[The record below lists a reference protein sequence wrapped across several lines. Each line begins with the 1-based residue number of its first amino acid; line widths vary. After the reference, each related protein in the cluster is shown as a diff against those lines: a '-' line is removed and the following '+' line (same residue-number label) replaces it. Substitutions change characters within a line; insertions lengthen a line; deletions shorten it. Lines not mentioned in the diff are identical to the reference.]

1 MIAFK
6 CVGNKL
12 FPKLKRL
19 MDDPPRIGGKYDNL
33 VRKLPT
39 NHSVFYNAEADN
51 FERVDHKK
59 VLHKMPVSQVRLK
72 PHEISK
78 SSKYFVFFAG
88 SELRAS
94 VQRGQGRDRGLYERD
109 EGDL

>member
-1 MIAFK
+1 M
-6 CVGNKL
+6 

-19 MDDPPRIGGKYDNL
+19 MDDPPRIGGKYENL

-72 PHEISK
+72 RQEINICAK
-78 SSKYFVFFAG
+78 CVLFFAG

-94 VQRGQGRDRGLYERD
+94 VLRGQGRDRGLRERD

>member
-1 MIAFK
+1 M
-6 CVGNKL
+6 

-59 VLHKMPVSQVRLK
+59 VLKMLREALDILK
-72 PHEISK
+72 DDIN
-78 SSKYFVFFAG
+78 
-88 SELRAS
+88 
-94 VQRGQGRDRGLYERD
+94 DD
-109 EGDL
+109 EF